1 MFPEEAGEPE
11 IHTYT
16 HTHTQARARVQ
27 ENASHMAAAATPPG
41 TTALSVLQRR

>member
-16 HTHTQARARVQ
+16 HTQARARVQ
-27 ENASHMAAAATPPG
+27 VNASHMAAAATPPG